1 MSILISLLSLKGHV
15 KKHVCLFTY
24 MLTQD
29 FVNVINDYIEMCYIH
44 DIIMTKSH
52 EISFKAFCIT
62 EPLPFKEQLY

>member
-1 MSILISLLSLKGHV
+1 MKRSCEKA
-15 KKHVCLFTY
+15 CLFMHIYVTH
-24 MLTQD
+24 D
-29 FVNVINDYIEMCYIH
+29 FVNVINDYKEMCYIH